1 MPSREVL
8 ASRLTPPRKEPTLTY
23 TATAMHASSLLAV
36 LAASALVATDAKA
49 DPIVLEAYGGAR
61 PADADRLLEP
71 VMAELARAGFPAPRE
86 VGRRVGEQLSR
97 SGRQLSPDE
106 LTTAMRAIESGYK
119 KFVGGQ
125 YAEAVTEIDRGLRPL
140 QASPAT
146 IAGKQDRRE
155 LVLKGLIGLSLA
167 HKRLGRQAE
176 ATAAMAELLRSFP
189 DKEISYKDYGP
200 EPRDFFKQVQGDLA
214 REGRGSLAVDV
225 DDDRAVVFV
234 NERYAG
240 VGDVTVSDLYPGA
253 YRVFVQQGDE
263 LGRVHDVK
271 VEAGATA
278 NVSVSWALDAAL
290 ESDGAAALVFADEDA
305 RRELEPRHAVRVA
318 RALGA
323 PSVVVLGI
331 RDNRGRRSVV
341 GAVYTADSTRPLRSG
356 AVAVE
361 PVAPSASRL
370 EALAR
375 LLAGDEVAADLVAPL
390 NEESG
395 EAAKDDGGGG
405 GGGGG
410 ARPFRAWKW
419 VATGAGALAI
429 AGGVVLI
436 AVHEPEY
443 MDDGSR
449 NPSARATRTAGII
462 TASAG
467 AAVAA
472 LGIYFFI
479 RDRSDAAEADTA
491 VSVAPAGDDGAALVL
506 FGSF

>member
-1 MPSREVL
+1 MRASSFLAALTVL
-8 ASRLTPPRKEPTLTY
+8 ATAATESR
-23 TATAMHASSLLAV
+23 
-36 LAASALVATDAKA
+36 A

-61 PADADRLLEP
+61 PADADRLLDP
-71 VMAELARAGFPAPRE
+71 VMAELARAGFPAPGE
-86 VGRRVGEQLSR
+86 VGRRIDEQLSR
-97 SGRQLSPDE
+97 SGRRLPADQLAA
-106 LTTAMRAIESGYK
+106 AMSAIDGGYK

-125 YAEAVTEIDRGLRPL
+125 YAEAVTEIERGLAPL
-140 QASPAT
+140 QAAPAT
-146 IAGKQDRRE
+146 LAGKAERRE
-155 LVLKGLIGLSLA
+155 AMMRGLVGLALA
-167 HKRLGRQAE
+167 QRRLGRQTE
-176 ATAAMAELLRSFP
+176 ATASMAELLRSFP

-200 EPRDFFKQVQGDLA
+200 EPRDFFKQVQTDLG
-214 REGRGSLAVDV
+214 REGRGTLAVDV

-240 VGDVTVSDLYPGA
+240 VGDVTVSDLYPGT

-263 LGRVHDVK
+263 LGRVHPIK
-271 VEAGATA
+271 VESGATA
-278 NVSVSWALDAAL
+278 TVAVSWALDAAL
-290 ESDGAAALVFADEDA
+290 ESDRRAALLFADEDA
-305 RRELEPRHAVRVA
+305 RRELEARHAVRVA

-361 PVAPSASRL
+361 PVAPTAARL

-375 LLAGDEVAADLVAPL
+375 LLAGDEAAADLVAPL
-390 NEESG
+390 NESSPDG
-395 EAAKDDGGGG
+395 DADADADADDGG
-405 GGGGG
+405 
-410 ARPFRAWKW
+410 ASRPLRVWKW
-419 VATGAGALAI
+419 VALGAGVAAV

-436 AVHEPEY
+436 AIHQPEF

-449 NPSARATRTAGII
+449 NPSARETRTAGIA

-472 LGIYFFI
+472 LGVYFFI
-479 RDRSDAAEADTA
+479 RDRRDADDTA
-491 VSVAPAGDDGAALVL
+491 VSVAPTSDGAAFVL
-506 FGSF
+506 SGRF